1 MPDPPMAPS
10 DDAQLGRIRNARTGW
25 TMVGAVFVIL
35 ATLNGLTFYSMSAYI
50 DALVDERG
58 MSLTLASSGPTVSSI
73 AGGAA
78 GLLVARLMQTVRIR
92 TLMMVGA
99 LGTACGLVA
108 IGYSTSPW
116 QLWIS
121 FAIFGGFATA
131 TSANPGSTLVARW
144 FPDSPARPLAIAMTG
159 LSAGGAF
166 VPPIS
171 LGLIDAYGIA
181 SASRIIAVSVLV
193 IVVLV
198 AVVVREAPAPLPRAA
213 APGEAEP
220 TSATASGRPFY
231 CMFFG
236 FGVLMLSQLGS
247 GTHLVRLARE
257 TGIGSAALAV
267 SVMAMCSFGGRLA
280 SIPVLARLGLRR
292 FTIAV
297 GSFQVLALLV
307 LAHADSVFLL
317 VLGAGM
323 LGATVGN
330 IIFLS
335 SLYCIEAYG
344 LVDYPRMFARV
355 NLSSPLGAGAGPLV
369 VGVLAAALGGYGA
382 TLSLMACVSAVGTA
396 LLVASGVDSAAAAS
410 PTCGEEG
417 SSRCR
422 RGMRPVSVSRGF
434 SSCGRRRGW

>member
-1 MPDPPMAPS
+1 MLDSTGRPSIDAPPSADAMPLVDAPTRPTLS
-10 DDAQLGRIRNARTGW
+10 ARTGW

-73 AGGAA
+73 AGGLS
-78 GLLVARLMQTVRIR
+78 GLLVARLMRTVRIR

-99 LGTACGLVA
+99 LGTAVGLVA
-108 IGYSTSPW
+108 IGSSGSAW

-121 FAIFGGFATA
+121 FAIFGGFAAA

-166 VPPIS
+166 VPPVS
-171 LGLIDAYGIA
+171 LGLIDAYGIDV
-181 SASRIIAVSVLV
+181 ASRIIAVSVVV

-198 AVVVREAPAPLPRAA
+198 AIVVREAPPPVPKAT
-213 APGEAEP
+213 APGEREP
-220 TSATASGRPFY
+220 VPASASGRRFY
-231 CMFFG
+231 CMFIG
-236 FGVLMLSQLGS
+236 FGILMMSQLGS

-280 SIPVLARLGLRR
+280 SIPILAGLGLRR
-292 FTIAV
+292 FTLCI

-307 LAHADSVFLL
+307 LANANSVFLL

-344 LVDYPRMFARV
+344 LVEYPRMYARV
-355 NLSSPLGAGAGPLV
+355 NLSSPIGAGAGPLV
-369 VGVLAAALGGYGA
+369 VGVLATALDGYGL
-382 TLSLMACVSAVGTA
+382 TLTLMACVSAVGTV
-396 LLVASGVDSAAAAS
+396 LLVASGVDSTRRSRRVTLAS
-410 PTCGEEG
+410 A
-417 SSRCR
+417 
-422 RGMRPVSVSRGF
+422 
-434 SSCGRRRGW
+434 